1 MKNAFGRTPTLP
13 RPERPSIGTG
23 AGPGAGASIRDA
35 QLRNRSIED
44 PEARIERDRAAVER
58 ANEASRPK

>member
-1 MKNAFGRTPTLP
+1 MKNAFGRDP
-13 RPERPSIGTG
+13 RVPAPERPSIGTG
-23 AGPGAGASIRDA
+23 ASAGESASIRDA

-44 PEARIERDRAAVER
+44 PEARIAADRAAVER